1 MGATPT
7 SFVSRRNSLDENGNK
22 MLNEYIREH
31 KIGSSSYGKVA
42 LYKSSVDGKHYE
54 IKSFHKSHLWKLR
67 VAPFETAMTDVLR

>member
-1 MGATPT
+1 
-7 SFVSRRNSLDENGNK
+7 
-22 MLNEYIREH
+22 IREH